1 MQHKLTVAEVD
12 CEAHNALCRS
22 QGVTGYPMLQYYGDK
37 NTRTEYTGG
46 RKLEQLK
53 AFADKVSGPYVA
65 SVDCIANRAHLSPP

>member
-65 SVDCIANRAHLSPP
+65 SVGCIASRTHPSPP